1 MTGQA
6 EQIRAELCKRFPQE
20 FEHGYR
26 YGVTGEAQPPCDV
39 AGYPIG
45 FHHSWDIARQN
56 SWYSGFNL
64 GYVQRRAD
72 NG

>member
-1 MTGQA
+1 VSHA
-6 EQIRAELCKRFPQE
+6 EQIRGELCKRFPQE
-20 FEHGYR
+20 FARGYQ
-26 YGVTGEAQPPCDV
+26 YGLTGDPQPPCDV
-39 AGYPIG
+39 AGYPTG
-45 FHHSWDIARQN
+45 FHTWDIARQN